1 MNREDQAVAD
11 RMAALETEID
21 ALILASIA
29 SWLMKVR
36 ADVLPS
42 LTAAAE
48 EPVEEQGGVP
58 PDVAA
63 LIVAGAVLWEAEV
76 DGVFLPAFAGL
87 LAGVGRT
94 ALGAVSGRVE
104 VDQFGAGETESD
116 QIGDWITQHTASVR
130 DRLLGAPAAAV
141 RAVQAAVDSAEPNVA
156 AQRAAA
162 RRELTEPESRTWRSF
177 AARVARTEAAA
188 GFNGIRVAAASIR
201 DRSRAAID
209 RLRGRSR
216 TGTDE
221 APKRL
226 VKRWVTQHDSR
237 VRHSHEDAD
246 GQQVELGGT
255 FEVGGYGLRVP
266 GDPLGPPDETWNCR
280 CFVVVDEV
288 AADQAAQVASATPLG
303 GTGMKKFRAQ
313 IIPLGVFGRSQGWML
328 GNTVELVDTVL
339 PQAMKWQKTADPAH
353 TGAYT
358 VAAIET
364 IEVED
369 DWLVG
374 YGTWLDT
381 PEAAEAAAEVSAG
394 VTRPSVELVG
404 RTEVM
409 TDAAGN
415 PIPME
420 TAEALS
426 MDGER
431 IGFRIDVAEVVATT
445 LVSVPEFRDA
455 SITFTDAEE
464 GHAPPELAVVAAATI
479 TEDTYDPAMFDRP
492 DLGGEPVPIHLT
504 ADGRVQG
511 YLATW
516 ESKHRGVG
524 VKPYRTACGYHEF
537 HQSHVLL
544 ESGERLRVGRLTV
557 GGGHARA
564 GSGMRAARQH
574 YEDIGTCW
582 AFVRAGEDEIG
593 IWVAGVLNP
602 AADEAMV
609 KQALGTPHSGH
620 WEPDVT
626 GHPELIAACCVNTPG
641 FSMMS
646 RSRDRD
652 GGLAMVASF
661 APRWSQTSIDTRVL
675 DAVADRAV
683 KRFAEEQQAQA
694 RAAAARQ
701 MIGARRKRVLA
712 DVIRANHAARKVAV

>member
-11 RMAALETEID
+11 RMLVLETEIE
-21 ALILASIA
+21 ALMLASITN
-29 SWLMKVR
+29 WLTKVR

-48 EPVEEQGGVP
+48 EPSEEQGVP

-87 LAGVGRT
+87 LADIGRT
-94 ALGAVSGRVE
+94 ELSTGSGRIE

-116 QIGDWITQHTASVR
+116 QIGDWVTQHTASVR
-130 DRLLGAPAAAV
+130 DRLLGAPGAAV
-141 RAVQAAVDSAEPNVA
+141 RAVQAAVDTAAPNVP

-162 RRELTEPESRTWRSF
+162 RHELTDPQSRTWRSF

-201 DRSRAAID
+201 DRARAAFD
-209 RLRGRSR
+209 RLRGRS
-216 TGTDE
+216 GTRNGAEE

-226 VKRWVTQHDSR
+226 VKRWITQHDSR
-237 VRHSHEDAD
+237 VRSTHEDAD
-246 GQQVELGGT
+246 GQQVELGGA
-255 FEVGGYGLRVP
+255 FQVGGYSLRVP
-266 GDPLGPPDETWNCR
+266 GDPLGPPDETYGCR

-288 AADQAAQVASATPLG
+288 AANQAAQVASAIPVG
-303 GTGMKKFRAQ
+303 GTGMKTFRAQ

-328 GNTVELVDTVL
+328 GGTVELVDTVL

-358 VAAIET
+358 IAAIET
-364 IEVED
+364 IAVED
-369 DWLVG
+369 GWLVG

-381 PEAAEAAAEVSAG
+381 PEAAEAAAEVIAG

-426 MDGER
+426 MNGEK

-464 GHAPPELAVVAAATI
+464 GHTAPELALVAGLTI
-479 TEDTYDPAMFDRP
+479 VEDTYDEAMFAKP
-492 DLGGEPVPIHLT
+492 DLGEPVPIHLT

-516 ESKHRGVG
+516 DCQHLSANVR
-524 VKPYRTACGYHEF
+524 PYRTHSGYAEF
-537 HQSHVLL
+537 HQSHVKLA
-544 ESGERLRVGRLTV
+544 SGDRLRVGRLTV
-557 GGGHARA
+557 GGGHAQA
-564 GSGMRAARQH
+564 GVGMRAATEH
-574 YEDIGTCW
+574 YDNIGTCW
-582 AFVRAGEDEIG
+582 ALVRAYEDEIG
-593 IWVAGVLNP
+593 IVVS
-602 AADEAMV
+602 V
-609 KQALGTPHSGH
+609 PH
-620 WEPDVT
+620 
-626 GHPELIAACCVNTPG
+626 TPG
-641 FSMMS
+641 TGSVWV
-646 RSRDRD
+646 
-652 GGLAMVASF
+652 GT
-661 APRWSQTSIDTRVL
+661 Q
-675 DAVADRAV
+675 
-683 KRFAEEQQAQA
+683 
-694 RAAAARQ
+694 
-701 MIGARRKRVLA
+701 
-712 DVIRANHAARKVAV
+712 N